1 MADETILYLDE
12 VPGELERLFRERKPA
27 GFRLSFW
34 SEMDSQAR
42 EESLH
47 AADYVLVAAR
57 KFGSDLIE
65 EAARTRLIQ
74 KTGIGTDNIDC
85 RAAAARCIPVA
96 NTPGGNARSVAEL
109 TILLILALYRK
120 LLALDAATRRGEWPM
135 WELRPTSFEMD
146 GKILG
151 LVGLGNVGR
160 EVARRARAFGT
171 GVLYHDEV
179 RREDAEH
186 ELGAT
191 YAALPELLRRADI
204 VSVHVPLTPLTR
216 RLIGGEELAMM
227 KPAAVLVNV
236 ARGGI
241 VDEGE
246 LTKALRSGQI
256 AGAALDVWES
266 EPVHP
271 DNPLLRFENVI
282 ATPHIGAGTRDTL
295 SRVLGMAFANI
306 QRVSQGETPH
316 HVVNGV
322 KPDPAQEERECL

>member
-1 MADETILYLDE
+1 
-12 VPGELERLFRERKPA
+12 
-27 GFRLSFW
+27 
-34 SEMDSQAR
+34 
-42 EESLH
+42 
-47 AADYVLVAAR
+47 
-57 KFGSDLIE
+57 
-65 EAARTRLIQ
+65 
-74 KTGIGTDNIDC
+74 
-85 RAAAARCIPVA
+85 
-96 NTPGGNARSVAEL
+96 
-109 TILLILALYRK
+109 
-120 LLALDAATRRGEWPM
+120 
-135 WELRPTSFEMD
+135 
-146 GKILG
+146 
-151 LVGLGNVGR
+151 VGR

-179 RREDAEH
+179 RREDAKH

-191 YAALPELLRRADI
+191 YATLPELLSRADI

-241 VDEGE
+241 VDERE
-246 LTKALRSGQI
+246 LAKALLSGRI

-266 EPVHP
+266 EPVPP
-271 DNPLLRFENVI
+271 DNPLLRLENVI
-282 ATPHIGAGTRDTL
+282 ATPHVGAGTRETL

-322 KPDPAQEERECL
+322 KPNPAQEEREYL